1 MEGPFG
7 IPGKT
12 RRGAE
17 SSCLLTLLVE
27 TTSERVRF
35 SYRMNEHDIDDFKQS
50 VYLHVL
56 NNWKYYKPENCA
68 PGAALRIMVGQGA
81 AGAIASF
88 RPGGPPVIC
97 STDISASCDE
107 SVNAMSWVPAV
118 DISGDKGWSP
128 HDSYEVECCPAVSP
142 EAGAKKVIVEQQP
155 LLFDAVN

>member
-17 SSCLLTLLVE
+17 SSCLLTLLVD

-81 AGAIASF
+81 AGAIASV
-88 RPGGPPVIC
+88 RPGGPTVIC
-97 STDISASCDE
+97 STDIAASCDE

-128 HDSYEVECCPAVSP
+128 HDSYEVECCPAVVP
-142 EAGAKKVIVEQQP
+142 EAEVRKVISEQQP